1 MMFELDFSRRIGIRI
16 VIMVII
22 MLIQNENDN
31 YIKHYGNHDD
41 VDKDDDGYY
50 ITLSC
55 PKIQGISFLLLRF
68 FYFYIYIRH
77 ATDTAITITL
87 LNNHS

>member
-1 MMFELDFSRRIGIRI
+1 
-16 VIMVII
+16 MVII

-31 YIKHYGNHDD
+31 YIKHYDNHDD

-68 FYFYIYIRH
+68 FISISIYV
-77 ATDTAITITL
+77 TL
-87 LNNHS
+87 LTLLLQ